1 MIFPDFS
8 GSDIRR
14 GEDKEEVTMIK
25 DCMNIILAVY
35 PISDMIYDE
44 KGYGA
49 KTERAVKRFQAIMNL
64 DETGTVDN
72 KTWDAMFAV
81 ANLLRSS

>member
-8 GSDIRR
+8 GIDIRR

-35 PISDMIYDE
+35 PISDM
-44 KGYGA
+44 
-49 KTERAVKRFQAIMNL
+49 M
-64 DETGTVDN
+64 
-72 KTWDAMFAV
+72 
-81 ANLLRSS
+81 

>member
-1 MIFPDFS
+1 
-8 GSDIRR
+8 
-14 GEDKEEVTMIK
+14 
-25 DCMNIILAVY
+25 MNIILAVY

-64 DETGTVDN
+64 AETGTVDN

>member
-1 MIFPDFS
+1 
-8 GSDIRR
+8 
-14 GEDKEEVTMIK
+14 
-25 DCMNIILAVY
+25 MNIILAVY